1 MTSLYETAKRYLD
14 DGAVV
19 RLVFT
24 KKDGTER
31 VLVGT
36 RNTTI
41 IPSDDHPKGGEQ
53 SRKSDTL
60 PVYDL
65 EAKGWRSL
73 KPDSLK
79 TVEVY
84 PPA

>member
-1 MTSLYETAKRYLD
+1 MNSLYENAKQHLD
-14 DGAVV
+14 GGAVV

-36 RNTTI
+36 RNPLL
-41 IPSDDHPKGGEQ
+41 IPSDDHPKGTEH
-53 SRKSDTL
+53 SRTSDTL

-65 EAKGWRSL
+65 EAKGWRSF

-79 TVEVY
+79 SVEVL
-84 PPA
+84 PPF

>member
-1 MTSLYETAKRYLD
+1 MTSLYETAKQYLD
-14 DGAVV
+14 NGAVV

-36 RNTTI
+36 RNITM
-41 IPSDDHPKGGEQ
+41 IPSDHHPKGSEQ

-65 EAKGWRSL
+65 EAQGWRSF

-79 TVEVY
+79 AVEVH

>member
-1 MTSLYETAKRYLD
+1 MTSLYETAKQYLD

-24 KKDGTER
+24 KKNGTER
-31 VLVGT
+31 VLFGT
-36 RNTTI
+36 RNI
-41 IPSDDHPKGGEQ
+41 RHIPPEDHPKGSEQ

-65 EAKGWRSL
+65 EAKGWRSF

-79 TVEVY
+79 AVEFHTPV
-84 PPA
+84 

>member
-1 MTSLYETAKRYLD
+1 M
-14 DGAVV
+14 
-19 RLVFT
+19 
-24 KKDGTER
+24 
-31 VLVGT
+31 
-36 RNTTI
+36 
-41 IPSDDHPKGGEQ
+41 IPSDHHPKGSEQ

-65 EAKGWRSL
+65 EAKGWRSF

-79 TVEVY
+79 AVEVH